1 MSDIKYK
8 DRKSALKAVKED
20 GSELEYVAP
29 NLRADREVVLE
40 AVKNWGFALQY
51 ASDNFKADREVVLEA
66 IKNDSDALRYA
77 SESLQNDPELKK
89 IVESRRTQK
98 ETGRE
103 LSRGNCA
110 GSQ

>member
-1 MSDIKYK
+1 
-8 DRKSALKAVKED
+8 
-20 GSELEYVAP
+20 
-29 NLRADREVVLE
+29 
-40 AVKNWGFALQY
+40 
-51 ASDNFKADREVVLEA
+51 VVLEA